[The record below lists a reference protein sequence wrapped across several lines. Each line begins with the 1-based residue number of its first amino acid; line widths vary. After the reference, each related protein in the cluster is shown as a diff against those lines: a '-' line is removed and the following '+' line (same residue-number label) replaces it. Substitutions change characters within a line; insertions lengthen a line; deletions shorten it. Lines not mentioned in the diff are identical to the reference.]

1 MRKPENNMLE
11 DVQKCMTDPIYDI
24 CKNFSLEKS
33 RAYYEKWE
41 RQWNSGGYNKNPADK
56 HEEISFAFTSL
67 DELAIKSIE
76 AQNTYVNLKRKDFIK
91 GCDWYIYW
99 QKIIVSWH
107 RLKTFDEWLHDG
119 LKDALAIH
127 YKSPE
132 DGIRRML
139 NREWGWYY
147 QNDAIHLFAE
157 WKIDE
162 ESLKRLGHYEPAQA
176 IEGRDI
182 EKDIEEATKALK
194 DMEENNKPND
204 VEVLTL
210 KM

>member
-1 MRKPENNMLE
+1 MRKPEDNMLE
-11 DVQKCMTDPIYDI
+11 DVQKCMVDPIYDI
-24 CKNFSLEKS
+24 CKNFSLQKS
-33 RAYYEKWE
+33 REGYEKRVKQWE
-41 RQWNSGGYNKNPADK
+41 SGWYSNNPAAK
-56 HEEISFAFTSL
+56 EESVSFDFSSL
-67 DELAIKSIE
+67 SELGLFSIQ
-76 AQNTYVNLKRKDFIK
+76 AHNLYVNLKKESFNK
-91 GCDWYIYW
+91 WVDWYVYGQNIV
-99 QKIIVSWH
+99 VSWY

-119 LKDALAIH
+119 IKDALTIH

-132 DGIRRML
+132 DGVRRML
-139 NREWGWYY
+139 NREWGGYY

-194 DMEENNKPND
+194 DMEENNKPNG

>member
-1 MRKPENNMLE
+1 MRNPENNILE
-11 DVQKCMTDPIYDI
+11 DVQKCMVDPIYDI
-24 CKNFSLEKS
+24 CKNFSLQKS
-33 RAYYEKWE
+33 REGYEKRVKQWE
-41 RQWNSGGYNKNPADK
+41 SGWYTNNPAAA
-56 HEEISFAFTSL
+56 EETVTFPFTSL
-67 DELAIKSIE
+67 SEMGLLSIQ
-76 AQNTYVNLKRKDFIK
+76 AHNLYVNLKKESFNK
-91 GCDWYIYW
+91 WVDWYVYGQNIV
-99 QKIIVSWH
+99 VSWY

-119 LKDALAIH
+119 LKDALTIH

-132 DGIRRML
+132 DGVRRML

-182 EKDIEEATKALK
+182 EKDIEDATRALY
-194 DMEENNKPND
+194 DLEENNFSCKI
-204 VEVLTL
+204 
-210 KM
+210 

>member
-1 MRKPENNMLE
+1 MRKPEDNMLE
-11 DVQKCMTDPIYDI
+11 DVQKCMVDPIYDI
-24 CKNFSLEKS
+24 CKNFSLQKS
-33 RAYYEKWE
+33 REGYEKRVKQWE
-41 RQWNSGGYNKNPADK
+41 SGWYTNNPAAK
-56 HEEISFAFTSL
+56 EESVNFDFASL
-67 DELAIKSIE
+67 SELGLFSIQ
-76 AQNTYVNLKRKDFIK
+76 AHNLYVNLKKESFNK
-91 GCDWYIYW
+91 WVDWYIYG
-99 QKIIVSWH
+99 QNIVVSWY

-119 LKDALAIH
+119 IKDALTIH

-132 DGIRRML
+132 DGVRRML

-182 EKDIEEATKALK
+182 EKDIEDATRALY
-194 DMEENNKPND
+194 DLEENNFSC
-204 VEVLTL
+204 

>member
-11 DVQKCMTDPIYDI
+11 DVQKCMVDPIYDI
-24 CKNFSLEKS
+24 CKNFSLQKS
-33 RAYYEKWE
+33 REGYEKRVKQWE
-41 RQWNSGGYNKNPADK
+41 SGWYANNPAAA
-56 HEEISFAFTSL
+56 EETVTFPFASL
-67 DELAIKSIE
+67 SEMGLVSIQ
-76 AQNTYVNLKRKDFIK
+76 AHNLYVNLKKESFNK
-91 GCDWYIYW
+91 WVDWYVYGQNIV
-99 QKIIVSWH
+99 VSWH

-119 LKDALAIH
+119 IKDALTIH

-162 ESLKRLGHYEPAQA
+162 ESLKRLGHYEAAQA

-182 EKDIEEATKALK
+182 EKDIEDATKALY
-194 DMEENNKPND
+194 DLEENNFNC
-204 VEVLTL
+204 